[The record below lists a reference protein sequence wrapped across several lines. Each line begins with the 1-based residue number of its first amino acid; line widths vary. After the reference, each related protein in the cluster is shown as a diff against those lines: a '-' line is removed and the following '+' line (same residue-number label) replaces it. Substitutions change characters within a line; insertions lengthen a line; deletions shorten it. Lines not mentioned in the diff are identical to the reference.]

1 VDIVNQEKF
10 VYGASSRP
18 DGYYAVVKSKS
29 NDEKV
34 FEQKC
39 DNLAH
44 AEQRALREYHRLSD
58 K

>member
-1 VDIVNQEKF
+1 MKNVNHEKF

-18 DGYYAVVKSKS
+18 DGYYAVAKNKY
-29 NDEKV
+29 NDVKV

-44 AEQRALREYHRLSD
+44 AEQLAVREYHRLSE

>member
-1 VDIVNQEKF
+1 VNHEKF
-10 VYGASSRP
+10 VYGSSSRP
-18 DGYYAVVKSKS
+18 DGYYAVVKNKS
-29 NDEKV
+29 NDEIV

-44 AEQRALREYHRLSD
+44 AEKLALREYHRLSD

>member
-1 VDIVNQEKF
+1 VNHEKF

-18 DGYYAVVKSKS
+18 DGYYAVAKNKY
-29 NDEKV
+29 NDVKV

-44 AEQRALREYHRLSD
+44 AEQLAVREYHRLSE